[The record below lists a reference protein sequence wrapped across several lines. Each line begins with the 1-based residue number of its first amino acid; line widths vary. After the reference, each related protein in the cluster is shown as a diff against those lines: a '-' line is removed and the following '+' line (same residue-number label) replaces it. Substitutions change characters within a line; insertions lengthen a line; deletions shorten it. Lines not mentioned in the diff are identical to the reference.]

1 MNAADRIFC
10 AIDTMDMNIAL
21 SLAESLKGC
30 VGGFKLGKEFF
41 TANGPAG
48 VAEITAL
55 GMPVFL
61 DLKFHDIP
69 NTVAGAISAA
79 EATGCK
85 FATIH
90 ASGGPAMVKAAA
102 EARNGKL
109 PKILAVTVL
118 TSLSAEDLAAVGQA
132 GPVADQVL
140 RLAKMAR
147 ESGADGIVA
156 SPHEVARLRAELG
169 PDCTLVVPGIR
180 PAWAATGDQKR
191 IMTPADAVAA
201 GADYLVIGRPITQ
214 ADDPAAAAARIAA
227 EIEHAA
233 G

>member
-1 MNAADRIFC
+1 MHAADRIFC
-10 AIDTMDMNIAL
+10 AIDTMDMKIAL
-21 SLAESLKGC
+21 SLAESLKGG

-69 NTVAGAISAA
+69 NTVAGAIRAA
-79 EATGCK
+79 EQTGCLMT
-85 FATIH
+85 TIH
-90 ASGGPAMVKAAA
+90 ASGGPAMIRAAA
-102 EARNGKL
+102 EARISDK
-109 PKILAVTVL
+109 PIILAVTVL
-118 TSLSAEDLAAVGQA
+118 TSLGEDDLRAVGQS

-147 ESGADGIVA
+147 ENGADGIVA
-156 SPHEVARLRAELG
+156 SPQEVARLRSALGAE
-169 PDCTLVVPGIR
+169 CALVVPGIR

-214 ADDPAAAAARIAA
+214 ADNPADAAARIAA
-227 EIEHAA
+227 EIEQAA